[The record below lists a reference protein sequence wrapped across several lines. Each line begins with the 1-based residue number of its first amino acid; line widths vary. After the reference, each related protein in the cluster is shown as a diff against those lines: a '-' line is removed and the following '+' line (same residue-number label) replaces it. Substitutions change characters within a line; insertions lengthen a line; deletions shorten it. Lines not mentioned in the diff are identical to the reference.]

1 MTIPVPDPQPISVPD
16 NDNSQIP
23 QSDLSAINEAVQALS
38 ARLASL
44 EKQLTKPATPKLPAN
59 VEATLKEIEGMKPM
73 LGKLAQLFQTEEP
86 DPIRTLQAEIES
98 TRKALMEQIRAS
110 INEERHRLSAQ
121 LTVQR
126 VVASVA
132 PDLFDHPELLQ
143 LIKPSTDEAEVRK
156 NVEALVD
163 TLRKAA
169 SRFAATRTPDGGI
182 GSSTNTHGKSAAMDV
197 EALNRAYIQAV
208 LSGKTGPELDRIAE
222 AYYQA
227 ISSTVTL

>member
-1 MTIPVPDPQPISVPD
+1 MTIPVPDPQPISVPS
-16 NDNSQIP
+16 DNSAQPP
-23 QSDLSAINEAVQALS
+23 QNDLSAIAEAVQDLS

-44 EKQLTKPATPKLPAN
+44 EKQLAKPITPKLPSS
-59 VEATLKEIEGMKPM
+59 VEATLKEVEGMKPV
-73 LGKLAQLFQTEEP
+73 LNKLAQLFQTEEP
-86 DPIRTLQAEIES
+86 DPIRALQAEIES
-98 TRKALMEQIRAS
+98 TRKTLMDQIRAS
-110 INEERHRLSAQ
+110 INEERHRLLAQ
-121 LTVQR
+121 MTVQR

-132 PDLFDHPELLQ
+132 PELFDHPDLLQ

-169 SRFAATRTPDGGI
+169 SRFAASKTPDGGI
-182 GSSTNTHGKSAAMDV
+182 GGGINTGKSPMDV
-197 EALNRAYIQAV
+197 EALNKAYIQAI